1 MKKYLLELPDGIHK
15 ALKQLATE
23 KDLTI
28 KSLLIKSVE
37 NSYGGDFTKYL
48 TK

>member
-1 MKKYLLELPDGIHK
+1 MKKYLLDLPDEIHK
-15 ALKQLATE
+15 AFKQLATE
-23 KDLTI
+23 NDLTI

-37 NSYGGDFTKYL
+37 DLYGKEFTKYL